1 VRVERR
7 SYHRYARTKINKLY
21 CYMPV
26 TLTATNAVLNW
37 LIAVLISVCV
47 GVYLT
52 AYIQADWA
60 AGTETTD

>member
-1 VRVERR
+1 
-7 SYHRYARTKINKLY
+7 
-21 CYMPV
+21 MPV

-60 AGTETTD
+60 AGTETTYD